1 MRRCVPS
8 SLKSRLSPRVKAR
21 LRALSGL
28 EPWPDLA
35 VRLPLFRTA
44 EYRRLRDGARVF
56 DTPKPNKPVL
66 ERGHQTSYVVACW
79 FAAAGVTSAFQVG
92 YANGRYLFYLTQFG
106 IRCGGTDLPEGET
119 AWVLLPEKGLDEA
132 TRRRLLRVNFFHLTP
147 QDLRLAMEEAAEL
160 SVSVLFSEATFE
172 TLLPWRVGGASVPSY
187 LSLDPRTLR
196 SLMHER
202 FPDKLGEL
210 KNSVRNMIFIEPEP
224 SAGGAGEV
232 FRACARRLPGFRAS
246 AWRFRPP
253 FDRLFRLSPSSPTKQ
268 TVYAFTR
275 DATLLDPLRDYA
287 DPL

>member
-1 MRRCVPS
+1 MPF
-8 SLKSRLSPRVKAR
+8 SLKSWLSPRAKAR
-21 LRALSGL
+21 LRAISGI

-44 EYRRLRDGARVF
+44 EYRRLRHAARIF
-56 DTPKPNKPVL
+56 DTPKLNKPVL
-66 ERGHQTSYVVACW
+66 ERGHQTSYIVARW
-79 FAAAGVTSAFQVG
+79 FAKAGVTSAFQVG
-92 YANGRYLFYLTQFG
+92 YANGRYLFYLSQFG

-119 AWVLLPEKGLDEA
+119 AWVLLPENGLDEA
-132 TRRRLLRVNFFHLTP
+132 TRRRLLRVNFFDLTP
-147 QDLRLAMEEAAEL
+147 QDLRSRWEEAAEPP
-160 SVSVLFSEATFE
+160 VGVLFSEATFE
-172 TLLPWRVGGASVPSY
+172 TLLPWRAGGASVPSY
-187 LSLDPRTLR
+187 LALDPRTLR

-210 KNSVRNMIFIEPEP
+210 KNSVKNMIFIEPEP
-224 SAGGAGEV
+224 PAGGAGDV
-232 FRACARRLPGFRAS
+232 FRACAQRLPGFHAS
-246 AWRFRPP
+246 VWGFRPP